1 MSTQTQN
8 YTVNDL
14 GKVVQLAREQAV
26 LGVYNESPGNFKIG
40 LTLIQSRSKQIN
52 DDFLKEKWR
61 YLEAQIKSEISG
73 VSEIVKVGNTF
84 KV

>member
-26 LGVYNESPGNFKIG
+26 LGVYNESLSNFKIG